1 MTVQRR
7 TVLFAAYS
15 VCLVAG
21 NLGVLRAL
29 VNLARLDQSASHVVL
44 IPFVTLVLIFQ
55 RRDSIFA
62 SLESATVPGIGVIAV
77 GSGLLLAGRLS
88 HESGSHGST
97 LSVMTAG
104 LVVLWIGGFLLFYGW
119 KAFRSALFPLLFLG
133 FTVPLPSVLL
143 DPAILFLKTGSREA
157 VSGLFM
163 LTGTPYHRE
172 GFIFSLPKFAI
183 EIADECSGI
192 RSSIALLLTGLMVGH
207 MFLRTWWKKAL
218 LMAAILPMAMLKNGV
233 RIVCLSLLASYVDP
247 GFLTGQLHHDG
258 GIVFFLLS
266 MALLAPLFVLLAN
279 SERALA
285 GNIRPSHSRV
295 RDSNA

>member
-7 TVLFAAYS
+7 TVLFAVYS
-15 VCLVAG
+15 VCLVASQ
-21 NLGVLRAL
+21 LEVLRAL

-62 SLESATVPGIGVIAV
+62 SLESAPLPGIGVIAV
-77 GSGLLLAGRLS
+77 GLGVLLAGRLA
-88 HESGSHGST
+88 HASGSHGST

-104 LVVLWIGGFLLFYGW
+104 LVVLWVGGFLLFYGW

-133 FTVPLPSVLL
+133 FTVPVPSVLL

-157 VSGLFM
+157 VSALFM

-207 MFLRTWWKKAL
+207 LFLKTWWKKAL
-218 LMAAILPMAMLKNGV
+218 LVAAILPMAMLKNGV

-247 GFLTGQLHHDG
+247 RFLTGQLHHDG
-258 GIVFFLLS
+258 GVVFFLLS

-285 GNIRPSHSRV
+285 ETVQPGHAGLG
-295 RDSNA
+295 DSSA